1 MITGIK
7 TTIPFQQAIMHNES
21 FRQGK
26 YHTGFVEQLLRDGVP
41 MMR

>member
-1 MITGIK
+1 
-7 TTIPFQQAIMHNES
+7 MHNES